1 MTAISRTLPV
11 QRAPVAYPSR
21 AFTLV
26 ETLAVLVILGLLAS
40 VLLVNFSGGIGKG
53 KQEIAKTGI
62 GVVVQKVELYR
73 LEKGD
78 WPPND
83 LGLVALS
90 EGYAKP
96 TDPFFLS
103 PDQIRDP
110 WKRSFVFVA
119 PGPDG
124 YPYEVMTFGRDG
136 QPGGEAEDTDI
147 SSTSLRG
154 ENK

>member
-1 MTAISRTLPV
+1 M
-11 QRAPVAYPSR
+11 RARKVRRETNR

-62 GVVVQKVELYR
+62 GVVVQKVEVYR

-78 WPPND
+78 WPAND
-83 LGLVALS
+83 IGLLALS
-90 EGYAKP
+90 EGHAKP
-96 TDPFFLS
+96 TDPYFLA
-103 PDQIRDP
+103 PDQVNDP
-110 WKRSFVFVA
+110 WNRPFVFVA

-136 QPGGEAEDTDI
+136 QPGGEGEDSDI
-147 SSTSLRG
+147 SSTKLRG
-154 ENK
+154 ESK